1 MTPEPRVEAGDFSGV
16 HVLVD
21 DDPRW
26 GADPVAQA
34 RRALA
39 GGAPVIQLRAKHA
52 TDSQIL
58 SWARAIRGETE
69 QHGARFVVNDRF
81 DLALAAGA
89 CAVHLGQEDLSPID
103 IPEAARRRLAIG
115 RSTHTR
121 EQVEAVVGERV
132 DYLAFGPLFG
142 TTSKQS
148 VYPEQGFERLRDA
161 VRAAAGIPVIAIG
174 GILAAAIP
182 ALRASGVSGFAVIS
196 AVAGADDPT
205 AAARQLCDAWA
216 SS

>member
-1 MTPEPRVEAGDFSGV
+1 MTPFSGV

-52 TDSQIL
+52 TDAQIL
-58 SWARAIRGETE
+58 AWARAIRDETE
-69 QHGARFVVNDRF
+69 RHGARFVVNDRF

-89 CAVHLGQEDLSPID
+89 CAVHLGQQDLSPRD
-103 IPEAARRRLAIG
+103 IPTDARRQLAIG
-115 RSTHTR
+115 RSTHTLA
-121 EQVEAVVGERV
+121 QIEAGIEEAV
-132 DYLAFGPLFG
+132 DYLAFGPLFE
-142 TTSKQS
+142 TTSKET
-148 VYPEQGFERLRDA
+148 VHREQGFERLHDA
-161 VRAAAGIPVIAIG
+161 VRAAAGIPMIAIG
-174 GILAAAIP
+174 GILAPALP
-182 ALRASGVSGFAVIS
+182 ALRASGVAGFAVIS

-205 AAARQLCDAWA
+205 AAVRELCDAWQ